1 MACTLGVLGAAPSD
15 SDSLEE
21 YTSGLW
27 VPLARARDDRLAEE
41 VTAPALQWD
50 EVLAPVAD
58 VGVPFLEE
66 AFLCFSRAGLAL
78 AGLTAPSLSDSSLLL
93 SKSSSFFPIWTLRA
107 ADPAFPRQGGLAPFP
122 DDPGVTVETGL
133 TWELFP
139 KGFTLAGLVVR
150 VEGAGISPL
159 SLSDSSLLLASGF
172 PAWAATGL
180 AFPEVT
186 AGVPFWDD
194 SLAGAEVPLA
204 RGLFL
209 EVLA

>member
-1 MACTLGVLGAAPSD
+1 M
-15 SDSLEE
+15 
-21 YTSGLW
+21 
-27 VPLARARDDRLAEE
+27 
-41 VTAPALQWD
+41 
-50 EVLAPVAD
+50 
-58 VGVPFLEE
+58 
-66 AFLCFSRAGLAL
+66 AGLP
-78 AGLTAPSLSDSSLLL
+78 GPSLSSSALLL
-93 SKSSSFFPIWTLRA
+93 SETSSFFTIWTLRA
-107 ADPAFPRQGGLAPFP
+107 ADPTFPGQGRLAPFP

-150 VEGAGISPL
+150 VAAAGVSPL

-180 AFPEVT
+180 AFPGVT
-186 AGVPFWDD
+186 AGAPFWDD

-204 RGLFL
+204 RGLFP